1 MLKFFEVGRVKLQ
14 RSSILGNSSDN
25 GIRCSSR
32 HVCLNFKGHGDIKD
46 DDGVRM
52 IRKLLTVFTRST
64 QIGES
69 VLSLRMGVYAS
80 RFVKEFLPLLLEN
93 GVLVQIQNRGGG
105 NQRRFRL
112 GRSMGSIAEAL
123 AASRGSYELF
133 VKDLNSETVQ
143 KDE

>member
-1 MLKFFEVGRVKLQ
+1 
-14 RSSILGNSSDN
+14 
-25 GIRCSSR
+25 
-32 HVCLNFKGHGDIKD
+32 
-46 DDGVRM
+46 M